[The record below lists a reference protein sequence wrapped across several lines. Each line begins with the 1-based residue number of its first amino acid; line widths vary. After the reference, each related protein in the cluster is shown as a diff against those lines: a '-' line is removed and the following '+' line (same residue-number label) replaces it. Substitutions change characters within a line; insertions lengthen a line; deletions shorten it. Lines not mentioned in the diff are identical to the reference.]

1 MIFGPIPACA
11 GQPQTANVVHAVTGA
26 YPRVCG
32 ATGGTQAHDGRRGG
46 LSPRVRGNP
55 YDFIWHWAG
64 GGPIPACAGQPLS
77 ADLAITFNR
86 AYPRVCGATS
96 NQPAA
101 AQAFLGLSPRV
112 RGNHC
117 HHHADSYKDGPIPA
131 CAGQPGISPPSQY
144 FCRAYPRVCGAT
156 LRRGIQSGNLPGLS
170 PRVRG
175 NLPMLLMGRAIRGP
189 IPACAGQPWR
199 SVWHF

>member
-1 MIFGPIPACA
+1 MQKNVFGPIPACA

-86 AYPRVCGATS
+86 AYPRVCGATWDNS
-96 NQPAA
+96 ILSRFAR
-101 AQAFLGLSPRV
+101 GLSPRV
-112 RGNHC
+112 RGNQTP
-117 HHHADSYKDGPIPA
+117 AIEAKSPTGPIPA
-131 CAGQPGISPPSQY
+131 CAGQPFDEG
-144 FCRAYPRVCGAT
+144 FNLETFRAYPRVCGAT
-156 LRRGIQSGNLPGLS
+156 CL
-170 PRVRG
+170 
-175 NLPMLLMGRAIRGP
+175 
-189 IPACAGQPWR
+189 CC
-199 SVWHF
+199 